1 MTDYPEW
8 FTPYTLPEKP
18 KDFAFDP
25 IETKTYTIDRESV
38 RLGDLVAEYGEN
50 ATLDMYNVGYSYEPE
65 YVLEVTVKREKTQ
78 DDYAAEIRAHNVAM
92 DRWAARQ
99 DSWDGYYASW
109 QKDMAHLRKQVKRM
123 QERLIARP
131 L

>member
-1 MTDYPEW
+1 MTNYPEW
-8 FTPYTLPEKP
+8 FDPFNKPEKP
-18 KDFAFDP
+18 KDFAFDL
-25 IETKTYTIDRESV
+25 IETKTYTIDTESV
-38 RLGDLVAEYGEN
+38 RLGDLVAEYGED

-109 QKDMAHLRKQVKRM
+109 LKDMAHMRKQILRI
-123 QERLIARP
+123 QERAVARP